1 MRPRTVSRRSVLKA
15 SAALPFALYAAPLCA
30 ATPASEPVTQALIEA
45 AKREGQAVWYTSA
58 DLRLGQM
65 IGKAFERKFSGI
77 SARVERLGAER
88 IFTRIAQEYAAGIHG
103 VDAVNT
109 GDAAQFLTWKKQGLL
124 APYVPEEAAKHFA
137 AEYRDPDGL
146 FAIVRSSL
154 CVLACNTD
162 LVKADDAPRSYADL
176 LDPKWKGKI
185 VKAHPAYSGTVV
197 TATYAMVRELGW
209 NYFDKLSKQNVLQLQ
224 SATDTPNKVA
234 LGESAVMA
242 DGNEYNVLMLSEAG
256 KPIRTIYPQE
266 GAPLITMPA
275 AIFKAAPHPN
285 AARLFQ
291 SYLYSR
297 ETQQM
302 LVDVGA
308 MRSLHDQVKDKPGR
322 TPLSQIR
329 VLKSDPAEV
338 EQAAEEIKRRY
349 SQYFRV

>member
-1 MRPRTVSRRSVLKA
+1 MP
-15 SAALPFALYAAPLCA
+15 
-30 ATPASEPVTQALIEA
+30 I
-45 AKREGQAVWYTSA
+45 W
-58 DLRLGQM
+58 
-65 IGKAFERKFSGI
+65 
-77 SARVERLGAER
+77 
-88 IFTRIAQEYAAGIHG
+88 
-103 VDAVNT
+103 
-109 GDAAQFLTWKKQGLL
+109 
-124 APYVPEEAAKHFA
+124 
-137 AEYRDPDGL
+137 
-146 FAIVRSSL
+146 
-154 CVLACNTD
+154 
-162 LVKADDAPRSYADL
+162 

-234 LGESAVMA
+234 LAERAVMA

-285 AARLFQ
+285 AARLVQ

-338 EQAAEEIKRRY
+338 EQVAEEIKRRY